1 MTIFQCNVYY
11 RAVTAIFLWLTVC
24 PTQGEGATRQA
35 RALEFSCYPYLAF
48 QNKPAA
54 SLFPILL
61 LYLALHLHQ
70 TFKFHS
76 RGTKPSLS
84 GLMTG
89 SVCPSVSQMHR
100 ASHNVYGWE
109 AMQTVALIFP
119 NVNKTV
125 SLNQKQSKT
134 ILKKMYLYTRCS
146 MQSLIDM
153 SPVPGMTFSIFISI
167 LPISNGFQQLLPLT
181 RMWSI
186 HLWQWNTLFL
196 LH

>member
-70 TFKFHS
+70 TSKFHS

-89 SVCPSVSQMHR
+89 SVCPSGSQMHR

-134 ILKKMYLYTRCS
+134 ILKNVSIYQMLNAVSDRHVPSAWNDIFHFHLYSSYLKW
-146 MQSLIDM
+146 
-153 SPVPGMTFSIFISI
+153 ISAI
-167 LPISNGFQQLLPLT
+167 ATPY
-181 RMWSI
+181 
-186 HLWQWNTLFL
+186 
-196 LH
+196 